1 IYIYIILPSDDAY
14 EQSGIKC
21 LRVVLIG
28 KTGNGESATGNT
40 ILGKQEFISQA
51 SRDSVTM
58 VCQKGVG
65 EGQGKKITEIMKCIS
80 LLSPAPHVFIIVL
93 PVGRITK
100 EELDIMDLIN
110 KVFGPKA
117 AMLTIILFTR
127 GDDIEVSIQEY
138 IQKSK
143 NAQTKN
149 DQLTSQYFT
158 NSMFEDA
165 EIEREIQAEVEVIK
179 AKYHRE
185 LEQMKKSLEEEKLKA
200 DEEKQQT
207 EKKLTEK
214 MEALRKAR
222 EREDMERNFDQEM
235 RAMN

>member
-1 IYIYIILPSDDAY
+1 MYIYIYIYIYIYKPHTIHFTK
-14 EQSGIKC
+14 Q
-21 LRVVLIG
+21 VVLIG

-143 NAQTKN
+143 NAQTKKLVR
-149 DQLTSQYFT
+149 DCRHSFLSLITKKRMT
-158 NSMFEDA
+158 A
-165 EIEREIQAEVEVIK
+165 CKEREIQAEVEVIK

-214 MEALRKAR
+214 MEALRKV
-222 EREDMERNFDQEM
+222 
-235 RAMN
+235 